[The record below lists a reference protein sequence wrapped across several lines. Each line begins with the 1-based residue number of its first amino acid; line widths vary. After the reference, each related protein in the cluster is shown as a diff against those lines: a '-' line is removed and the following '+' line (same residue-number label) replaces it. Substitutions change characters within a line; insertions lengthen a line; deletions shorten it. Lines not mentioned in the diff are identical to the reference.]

1 MKKKALIILYIILC
15 IPLFCIF
22 ALEALFY
29 YIHNF
34 FEKVQEKADDEMTIL
49 AKKIRGLR

>member
-15 IPLFCIF
+15 VPLFCIF
-22 ALEALFY
+22 ALEVLFY

-34 FEKVQEKADDEMTIL
+34 FEKVQEKADEEMDRL
-49 AKKIRGLR
+49 AKKIRGLK